1 MDKRVLRERMRRK
14 KRQMMI
20 RHYTKIGLCVI
31 GMILAVVFVVRGIII
46 PIAHH
51 VAGGG
56 SSDQTVQAQ
65 ADTEEVQANSDAAVR
80 QPLKGKSD
88 TDKIAAMTAGWHE
101 DANGKWYQNTD
112 GTYFSNGFQDID
124 GVTYSFDENGY
135 IQTGWVEKGVKDYY
149 FNEDG
154 SYDPSKVRPMLALT
168 FDDGPGEYTDELLDC
183 LEQNNAHATFF
194 MLGQNVSSYPD
205 APKRMLELGCEIGS
219 HSWDHTQLTTI
230 DLDAVAKQF
239 SDTDDALI
247 QACGQAASVARAPY
261 GDGNSDIY
269 NTVNKP
275 FFMWSL
281 DTEDWKLL
289 DADADYS
296 AVMNGDL
303 TDGTIILMHDIHEPS
318 VKAALRL
325 IPDLIAQGY
334 KLVTVSEMAEAK
346 NVTLQNAC
354 YVDFWPSTLSNGDV
368 PGYQGGSDAAAS
380 ADGTDGT
387 SDAST
392 DSSDGSEDYSDGSS
406 DSGDGSSDDSTYMT
420 ILAVG
425 NYRIKGKV
433 SETNVNSLNE
443 GDPVIVRSRV
453 DDSQTWKGTIS
464 SIKTDATADD
474 STESSDEMAYDD
486 SSDGST
492 GETASKYNFYVKLDD
507 DNGLM
512 MGQHVLVEPDNG
524 QDEKKDGMWLPAA
537 YIKKSNGKY
546 YVWLDSHN
554 KLKLQE
560 IKVGE
565 YDENLD
571 EYEVKSGLKTTD
583 YIACDDSTLKEGMRV
598 TRVAPEDSTSDYG
611 EEQTSDDAETFGA
624 DDYDSYEGDTSD
636 YGEDTYDSGYDESID
651 DGTDAGDDSFDTG
664 SDSSDI
670 VDDGTSD
677 SDVADFGE

>member
-1 MDKRVLRERMRRK
+1 MRRK

-168 FDDGPGEYTDELLDC
+168 FDDGPGQYTDELLDC

-194 MLGQNVSSYPD
+194 MLGQNVSEYPD
-205 APKRMLELGCEIGS
+205 APKRMLELGCELGS

-247 QACGQAASVARAPY
+247 QACGQGASVARAPY

-281 DTEDWKLL
+281 DTEDWKLM
-289 DADADYS
+289 DADADYN

-334 KLVTVSEMAEAK
+334 KLVTVSEMAAAK
-346 NVTLQNAC
+346 NVTLQPAK
-354 YVDFWPSTLSNGDV
+354 YAEFWQSALDAGYV
-368 PGYQGGSDAAAS
+368 PGYNGNGSSEDS
-380 ADGTDGT
+380 STDGT
-387 SDAST
+387 S
-392 DSSDGSEDYSDGSS
+392 
-406 DSGDGSSDDSTYMT
+406 DGSSDDSS
-420 ILAVG
+420 
-425 NYRIKGKV
+425 N
-433 SETNVNSLNE
+433 
-443 GDPVIVRSRV
+443 GD
-453 DDSQTWKGTIS
+453 
-464 SIKTDATADD
+464 
-474 STESSDEMAYDD
+474 ESDF
-486 SSDGST
+486 SDGS
-492 GETASKYNFYVKLDD
+492 G
-507 DNGLM
+507 
-512 MGQHVLVEPDNG
+512 
-524 QDEKKDGMWLPAA
+524 DGSDGSESDG
-537 YIKKSNGKY
+537 Y
-546 YVWLDSHN
+546 
-554 KLKLQE
+554 
-560 IKVGE
+560 
-565 YDENLD
+565 
-571 EYEVKSGLKTTD
+571 TD
-583 YIACDDSTLKEGMRV
+583 GS
-598 TRVAPEDSTSDYG
+598 EDS
-611 EEQTSDDAETFGA
+611 
-624 DDYDSYEGDTSD
+624 EGDFSS
-636 YGEDTYDSGYDESID
+636 DSGE
-651 DGTDAGDDSFDTG
+651 
-664 SDSSDI
+664 
-670 VDDGTSD
+670 
-677 SDVADFGE
+677 

>member
-31 GMILAVVFVVRGIII
+31 GMILAVVVVRGIII

-168 FDDGPGEYTDELLDC
+168 FDDGPGQYTDELLDC

-194 MLGQNVSSYPD
+194 MLGQNVSAYPD
-205 APKRMLELGCEIGS
+205 APKRMLELGCEVGS

-281 DTEDWKLL
+281 DTEDWKLM
-289 DADADYS
+289 DADADYN

-334 KLVTVSEMAEAK
+334 KLVTVSEMAAAK
-346 NVTLQNAC
+346 NVTLQPAK
-354 YVDFWPSTLSNGDV
+354 YAEFWQSALDAGYV
-368 PGYQGGSDAAAS
+368 PGYNGNGSSEDS
-380 ADGTDGT
+380 STDGT
-387 SDAST
+387 S
-392 DSSDGSEDYSDGSS
+392 
-406 DSGDGSSDDSTYMT
+406 DGSSDDSS
-420 ILAVG
+420 
-425 NYRIKGKV
+425 N
-433 SETNVNSLNE
+433 
-443 GDPVIVRSRV
+443 GD
-453 DDSQTWKGTIS
+453 
-464 SIKTDATADD
+464 
-474 STESSDEMAYDD
+474 ESDF
-486 SSDGST
+486 SDGS
-492 GETASKYNFYVKLDD
+492 G
-507 DNGLM
+507 
-512 MGQHVLVEPDNG
+512 
-524 QDEKKDGMWLPAA
+524 DGSDGSESDG
-537 YIKKSNGKY
+537 YTDGS
-546 YVWLDSHN
+546 
-554 KLKLQE
+554 
-560 IKVGE
+560 
-565 YDENLD
+565 EN
-571 EYEVKSGLKTTD
+571 S
-583 YIACDDSTLKEGMRV
+583 
-598 TRVAPEDSTSDYG
+598 
-611 EEQTSDDAETFGA
+611 
-624 DDYDSYEGDTSD
+624 EGDFSS
-636 YGEDTYDSGYDESID
+636 DSGE
-651 DGTDAGDDSFDTG
+651 
-664 SDSSDI
+664 
-670 VDDGTSD
+670 
-677 SDVADFGE
+677 

>member
-31 GMILAVVFVVRGIII
+31 GMILAVVFMVRGIII

-56 SSDQTVQAQ
+56 NSDQTVQAQ

-168 FDDGPGEYTDELLDC
+168 FDDGPGEYTDE
-183 LEQNNAHATFF
+183 
-194 MLGQNVSSYPD
+194 
-205 APKRMLELGCEIGS
+205 
-219 HSWDHTQLTTI
+219 
-230 DLDAVAKQF
+230 KQF

-380 ADGTDGT
+380 TDGTDGT
-387 SDAST
+387 SDASADSSDGST
-392 DSSDGSEDYSDGSS
+392 DSSDGSGDYSDGSS
-406 DSGDGSSDDSTYMT
+406 DDGSYDDGSSDDGSYDDGSSDDSEDY
-420 ILAVG
+420 
-425 NYRIKGKV
+425 
-433 SETNVNSLNE
+433 S
-443 GDPVIVRSRV
+443 
-453 DDSQTWKGTIS
+453 DDS
-464 SIKTDATADD
+464 
-474 STESSDEMAYDD
+474 
-486 SSDGST
+486 
-492 GETASKYNFYVKLDD
+492 V
-507 DNGLM
+507 
-512 MGQHVLVEPDNG
+512 
-524 QDEKKDGMWLPAA
+524 
-537 YIKKSNGKY
+537 
-546 YVWLDSHN
+546 
-554 KLKLQE
+554 
-560 IKVGE
+560 
-565 YDENLD
+565 
-571 EYEVKSGLKTTD
+571 
-583 YIACDDSTLKEGMRV
+583 
-598 TRVAPEDSTSDYG
+598 DYG
-611 EEQTSDDAETFGA
+611 
-624 DDYDSYEGDTSD
+624 
-636 YGEDTYDSGYDESID
+636 
-651 DGTDAGDDSFDTG
+651 DGT
-664 SDSSDI
+664 
-670 VDDGTSD
+670 
-677 SDVADFGE
+677 E

>member
-88 TDKIAAMTAGWHE
+88 TDKVAAMTAGWHE

-124 GVTYSFDENGY
+124 GVTYSFDGNGY

-205 APKRMLELGCEIGS
+205 APKRMLELGCEVGS

-281 DTEDWKLL
+281 DTEDWKLM
-289 DADADYS
+289 DADADYN

-303 TDGTIILMHDIHEPS
+303 TDGTIILMHDIHGPS
-318 VKAALRL
+318 VDAALRL

-334 KLVTVSEMAEAK
+334 KLVTVSEMAAAK
-346 NVTLQNAC
+346 NVTLQPAK
-354 YVDFWPSTLSNGDV
+354 YAEFWQSALDAGYV
-368 PGYQGGSDAAAS
+368 PGYNGNGSSEDS
-380 ADGTDGT
+380 STDGT
-387 SDAST
+387 S
-392 DSSDGSEDYSDGSS
+392 
-406 DSGDGSSDDSTYMT
+406 DGSSDDSS
-420 ILAVG
+420 
-425 NYRIKGKV
+425 N
-433 SETNVNSLNE
+433 
-443 GDPVIVRSRV
+443 GD
-453 DDSQTWKGTIS
+453 
-464 SIKTDATADD
+464 
-474 STESSDEMAYDD
+474 ESDF
-486 SSDGST
+486 SDGS
-492 GETASKYNFYVKLDD
+492 G
-507 DNGLM
+507 
-512 MGQHVLVEPDNG
+512 
-524 QDEKKDGMWLPAA
+524 DGSDGSESDG
-537 YIKKSNGKY
+537 YTDGS
-546 YVWLDSHN
+546 
-554 KLKLQE
+554 
-560 IKVGE
+560 
-565 YDENLD
+565 EN
-571 EYEVKSGLKTTD
+571 S
-583 YIACDDSTLKEGMRV
+583 
-598 TRVAPEDSTSDYG
+598 
-611 EEQTSDDAETFGA
+611 
-624 DDYDSYEGDTSD
+624 EGDFSS
-636 YGEDTYDSGYDESID
+636 DSGE
-651 DGTDAGDDSFDTG
+651 
-664 SDSSDI
+664 
-670 VDDGTSD
+670 
-677 SDVADFGE
+677 